1 MQLNE
6 KEAGCLIS
14 VGGFCMGAVLDC
26 SQQEVETGVDSYC
39 APVLSKKQPFLT
51 SVIVPEKSFV
61 IYLLVC

>member
-1 MQLNE
+1 
-6 KEAGCLIS
+6 
-14 VGGFCMGAVLDC
+14 MGAALDC

-51 SVIVPEKSFV
+51 SVVEPEKIFI